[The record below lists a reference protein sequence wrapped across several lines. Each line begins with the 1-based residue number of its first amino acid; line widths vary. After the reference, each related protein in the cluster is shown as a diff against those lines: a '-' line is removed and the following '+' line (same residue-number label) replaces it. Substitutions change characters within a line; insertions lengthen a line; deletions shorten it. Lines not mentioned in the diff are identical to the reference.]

1 MGFEDYWN
9 EPVTKPTDAGFDKY
23 WADTPSTDIGVSA
36 RQPQGK
42 PGPLKGKLDLPEIPD
57 IEENT
62 ALRSLKDLGNIGSE
76 FLQARMSGKRWA
88 NKAAITPLAFTL
100 SKIEGRSMGA
110 VRKELLGEFDKA
122 AERIP
127 KFEVRP
133 ANTVV
138 EKAADIATGITK
150 FMAKLAILKKVYPT
164 ASGGALWEMENLS
177 SGGKPGMG
185 LVMHGIFAVPGK
197 VIKGAGIISKAGRVG
212 AESAGLAGFTAL
224 EAKIDTGEIDWKA
237 VGVSAALPLV
247 LRTPKAI
254 KGLIKAKHPKTLKA
268 VVKVSEE
275 STIKRLKPD
284 ELKHYKVLKEGIQD
298 DKVVNF
304 LATKYPKLL
313 ELPNNIKFNSSIS
326 GSGLFVDKT
335 NTLIL
340 NPKYINSPRK
350 AAEIL
355 IHELVHAYQHKRGTL
370 PKLWKELLKTYGLQG
385 KSNAIITK
393 KLRSLSIEEYK
404 KLPMEQMAYRLEE
417 LIGQKIQSLKAKPV
431 TIEAANKEVLTWT
444 KQAKLLNR
452 TERKAAVKKLHSR
465 QAVLSKATYKK
476 LRGQGV
482 PRLKAGV
489 QALKASKG
497 IKANNPEI
505 EPLKL
510 TPEQQDIYGRR
521 IDQVYVAG
529 QEFQHGGASKAILK
543 MTEGRIPTNYEFGL
557 LEPILGRDTTKK
569 MYMELIK
576 KRPFSGWELPA
587 LIIQGF
593 KTKFGFDI
601 QMFRQARSLAIRHP
615 ILYLKSAA
623 VNARAYVNNKYAE
636 KIFAEVHNSPGYAQ
650 SEKLGWNYVG
660 EAGYSS
666 KRLEYYALGLTERLL
681 TSKYK
686 PVRAWGRLLEASE
699 RGAVAGINTMQ
710 KGLYDNAYKQ
720 VRTLNLTPAQEKV
733 WLKNR
738 AKTHNTF
745 MKILRVPPGKGY
757 QGLRKI
763 KQAANYL
770 LFSPSMTAAR
780 PLQIKTLVKDTRYAG
795 EVIAT
800 NIASIFAITAI
811 PAIIANQMR
820 LQSPEEEPD
829 VNGELNVLDGQWG
842 KIRWGTNIFDFSGGD
857 APFYRTLARI
867 GVSSYMYGKEKITG
881 KSITEIAGKR
891 IPDAGET
898 LQRYVETRETA
909 ALGYAKTMLTGKDWM
924 GEPIP
929 RLEATVR
936 ALSPEVL
943 EATIESGMANGIWET
958 LAVFAATSTSVGV
971 STYPVRAATTRSK
984 FRDVIARREH
994 EKDWDELSVSE
1005 QGRLRG
1011 TYRQQFDVLNE
1022 KVRKENVDKPGFA
1035 QRTKE
1040 EEIITG
1046 KRVAGML
1053 SKPNQLLVE
1062 DIRLG
1067 VSRRPKN
1074 FYLNDNRFN
1083 RYQELI
1089 AGFVEDKL
1097 SKIDFSNVEDRVRVK
1112 RVQLIVKAAKNKAFM
1127 TVRREARGR

>member
-177 SGGKPGMG
+177 SGGTPGMG
-185 LVMHGIFAVPGK
+185 YTMHGIFAVPGK
-197 VIKGAGIISKAGRVG
+197 VIKGAGIGAKVGRVG

-224 EAKIDTGEIDWKA
+224 ETKIDTGEIDWKA

-275 STIKRLKPD
+275 STIKRLKPE
-284 ELKHYKVLKEGIQD
+284 ELKHYKVLKEGIKD
-298 DKVVNF
+298 DKVLNF

-313 ELPNNIKFNSSIS
+313 ELPNKIQFSSSIASS
-326 GSGLFVDKT
+326 GQFIHDTK
-335 NTLIL
+335 TLIL
-340 NPKYINSPRK
+340 NPNYIKTPRK
-350 AAEIL
+350 AAEVLVHEL
-355 IHELVHAYQHKRGTL
+355 IHNYQLKRGTF
-370 PKLWKELLKTYGLQG
+370 PKLWDEVINTYGLQG
-385 KSNAIITK
+385 KSNKVIEK
-393 KLRSLSIEEYK
+393 RLRSLSIEEYK
-404 KLPMEQMAYRLEE
+404 KLPTEQMAYRLEN
-417 LIGQKIQSLKAKPV
+417 LIGQKVQSLKAKPV
-431 TIEAANKEVLTWT
+431 TIETANKEVLSWT

-452 TERKAAVKKLHSR
+452 TTRKVAVKKLRSQ
-465 QAVLSKATYKK
+465 QAARGKERYKRER
-476 LRGQGV
+476 LAGT
-482 PRLKAGV
+482 PRLEAFKKAR
-489 QALKASKG
+489 KAYG
-497 IKANNPEI
+497 GRAAVPEI
-505 EPLKL
+505 QPLKL
-510 TPEQQDIYGRR
+510 TPEQRDIYGRR
-521 IDQVYVAG
+521 IEAVYPESQG
-529 QEFQHGGASKAILK
+529 FQRTGAADAIGK
-543 MTEGRIPTNYEFGL
+543 MESGRIPTNYEFGL

-601 QMFRQARSLAIRHP
+601 QMFRQARSLAVRHP
-615 ILYLKSAA
+615 ILYLKSSA
-623 VNARAYVNNKYAE
+623 VNARAYANNKYAE
-636 KIFAEVHNSPGYAQ
+636 KVFTEVHNSPGYAQ

-681 TSKYK
+681 TSKNK
-686 PVRAWGRLLEASE
+686 MLRVWGRGLEASE

-720 VRTLNLTPAQEKV
+720 VRTLNLAPAQEKA

-757 QGLRKI
+757 QGLRRI

-795 EVIAT
+795 EVIAL
-800 NIASIFAITAI
+800 NIASIYAITAI

-891 IPDAGET
+891 IPDAGAT

-984 FRDVIARREH
+984 FKDVIARREH
-994 EKDWDELSVSE
+994 DKDWDELSVSE

-1022 KVRKENVDKPGFA
+1022 KVRKERVDKPGFA

-1074 FYLNDNRFN
+1074 FYLNDNRYN

-1089 AGFVEDKL
+1089 ASFIEDKL
-1097 SKIDFSNVEDRVRVK
+1097 SKIDFSTVEDRIRVK